1 MTKPQRILACLFALI
16 LALSM
21 SLTALAEERQTTWE
35 LTDLYA
41 DDVAVEAEITEI
53 QTLIDQ
59 LPSFRGTLK
68 TVEGVVAWYAFQD
81 ELLTKL
87 NRLGCYATLKT
98 SLNAGDSAAQT
109 LSGRIDNLSFS
120 ATESSAFAANEL
132 FSQDA
137 ALLDELEQ
145 DERMTPYLLDFQ
157 RARKES
163 VHLLGEEQENL
174 LLPLTRLTYG
184 ASDLFSTLSY
194 LELPYSEIEFPD
206 GVTRTAD
213 ENNYGLALLGGFTQE
228 FRKSYS
234 EAMMSAYASFRNT
247 YAQNFQNYCT
257 GVSENAKAH
266 GYASALEADLATSDV
281 EPTLYRTIIDA
292 SLTGNDLVGRYAN
305 LMKQELGLSEIYGF
319 DMNLPIAPEPGITY
333 TYDEAC
339 EIVLAALAPLGE
351 TYVADARKALA
362 GGWVDAYAAQG
373 KRTGAFSMG
382 IRGAHPYMLLNFDGT
397 FHAMSTLAHE
407 LGHTMNQ
414 WYADQAQETAY
425 NANPGTIVTE
435 VTSTLNELLLSDYMI
450 KNAQTDAERKYYI
463 AQEMSTLYSTFFTQA
478 QFARFQQISMEALE
492 SGETLTADLLEQLWL
507 ENSEKYS
514 GGEMQTLTHSGMG
527 WARIPHFFQGYYVY
541 QYAVAI
547 SASCDITQRITS
559 GEEGAV
565 ESYLTYIASGDP
577 ASTAE
582 TLAIAG
588 VDATNGDFVNNL
600 LVRFGTL
607 MDEYE
612 AIEVK

>member
-1 MTKPQRILACLFALI
+1 MRKFIALLAA
-16 LALSM
+16 LALLCTGCFS
-21 SLTALAEERQTTWE
+21 AVAEERQTVWD

-41 DDVAVEAEITEI
+41 DDAAIEAAITEI
-53 QTLIDQ
+53 QALIDQ
-59 LPSFRGTLK
+59 LPSYRGTLN
-68 TVEGVVAWYAFQD
+68 TVEGVVAWYKFQD
-81 ELLTKL
+81 ELLTKT
-87 NRLGCYATLKT
+87 NYLGCYATLKT

-109 LSGRIDNLSFS
+109 LAGRADNLAYA
-120 ATESSAFAANEL
+120 ATENAAFAANEL
-132 FSQDA
+132 FSQDT

-145 DERMTPYLLDFQ
+145 DERMAPYLIDFQ

-163 VHLLGEEQENL
+163 AHLLGEEKENL
-174 LLPLTRLTYG
+174 LLPLSRVTNG
-184 ASDLFSTLSY
+184 AAELFSALSY
-194 LELPYSEIEFPD
+194 LELPYAEIEFPD
-206 GVTRTAD
+206 GVTRTAN
-213 ENNYGLALLGGFTQE
+213 ENNYTLALLGGFTQE

-234 EAMMSAYASFRNT
+234 EAMMGSYAAFRNT

-257 GVSENAKAH
+257 GVSETARAH
-266 GYASALEADLATSDV
+266 GYASALEQALATDDV
-281 EPTLYRTIIDA
+281 ETTLYQGVIDA
-292 SLTGNDLVGRYAN
+292 SLQGYDLVGRYAN

-339 EIVLAALAPLGE
+339 DTVLAALAPLGE

-362 GGWVDAYAAQG
+362 GGWVDAYSAEG

-382 IRGAHPYMLLNFDGT
+382 IRGAHPYMLLNFNGT
-397 FHAMSTLAHE
+397 YNSMSTLAHE

-414 WYADQAQETAY
+414 WYSDQAQPTDYTAR
-425 NANPGTIVTE
+425 PGTIVTE
-435 VTSTLNELLLSDYMI
+435 VTSTLNELLLADYMI

-507 ENSEKYS
+507 ENTAKYS
-514 GGEMQTLTHSGMG
+514 GGVMQTLEHSGMG

-547 SASCDITQRITS
+547 SASCNIAQRITA
-559 GEEGAV
+559 GEDGAA
-565 ESYLTYIASGDP
+565 ESYLAYISAGDP
-577 ASTAE
+577 ASTAA

-588 VDATNGDFVNNL
+588 VDVTSNDFIDGL
-600 LVRFGTL
+600 LSRFSSL

-612 AIEVK
+612 AIK

>member
-1 MTKPQRILACLFALI
+1 
-16 LALSM
+16 
-21 SLTALAEERQTTWE
+21 
-35 LTDLYA
+35 
-41 DDVAVEAEITEI
+41 
-53 QTLIDQ
+53 
-59 LPSFRGTLK
+59 
-68 TVEGVVAWYAFQD
+68 
-81 ELLTKL
+81 
-87 NRLGCYATLKT
+87 LGCYATLKP

-109 LSGRIDNLSFS
+109 LAGRADNLAYA
-120 ATESSAFAANEL
+120 ATENAAFADNEL
-132 FSQDA
+132 FSQDT

-145 DERMTPYLLDFQ
+145 DERMAPYLIDFQ
-157 RARKES
+157 RSRKES
-163 VHLLGEEQENL
+163 AHLLGEEKENL
-174 LLPLTRLTYG
+174 LLPLTRLTNG
-184 ASDLFSTLSY
+184 ATELFEALTY
-194 LELPYSEIEFPD
+194 AELPYSEIEFPD

-234 EAMMSAYASFRNT
+234 EAMMSAYGAFRNT

-257 GVSENAKAH
+257 GVSEDARAH
-266 GYASALEADLATSDV
+266 GYASALEQALATDDV
-281 EPTLYRTIIDA
+281 ETTLYQGIIDA
-292 SLTGNDLVGRYAN
+292 SLTGYDLIGRYAN
-305 LMKQELGLSEIYGF
+305 LMKQELGLDEIYGF
-319 DMNLPIAPEPGITY
+319 DVNLPIAPEPGITY

-339 EIVLAALAPLGE
+339 DTVLAALAPLGE
-351 TYVADARKALA
+351 TYVADARKALE
-362 GGWVDAYAAQG
+362 GGWVDAYSAEG

-397 FHAMSTLAHE
+397 FHSMSTLAHE

-414 WYADQAQETAY
+414 WYSDQAQPTAY
-425 NANPGTIVTE
+425 MGNPGTIVTE
-435 VTSTLNELLLSDYMI
+435 VTSTLNELLLADYMI
-450 KNAQTDAERKYYI
+450 KNAQTDTERKYYI

-514 GGEMQTLTHSGMG
+514 GGVMQTLEHSGMG

-547 SASCDITQRITS
+547 SASCNIAQRITA
-559 GEEGAV
+559 GEDGAA
-565 ESYLTYIASGDP
+565 ESYLAYISAGDP
-577 ASTAE
+577 ASTAA

-588 VDATNGDFVNNL
+588 VDVTSNDFIDGL
-600 LVRFGTL
+600 LSRFSTL

-612 AIEVK
+612 AIK